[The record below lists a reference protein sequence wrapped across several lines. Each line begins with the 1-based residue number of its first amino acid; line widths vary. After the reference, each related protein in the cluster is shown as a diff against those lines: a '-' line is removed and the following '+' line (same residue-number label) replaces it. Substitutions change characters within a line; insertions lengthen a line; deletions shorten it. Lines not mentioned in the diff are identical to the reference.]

1 MADTVAPV
9 SINAAHSMPATK
21 TRMIMRM
28 AAGLAIDSASA
39 AWAWP
44 ADRCGSSAYVE
55 AIVASTVA
63 AVSTVCGG
71 EDAAP
76 DDVGAG
82 LVIGLDRAAA
92 ATGVVLSLRWA
103 WFFVDVAVGVEMS
116 AANADV
122 AAVG

>member
-1 MADTVAPV
+1 
-9 SINAAHSMPATK
+9 
-21 TRMIMRM
+21 MIMRM

-63 AVSTVCGG
+63 AVSTVGGG
-71 EDAAP
+71 ECPDP

-82 LVIGLDRAAA
+82 LVIGSDRAAA

-103 WFFVDVAVGVEMS
+103 WFSVDVAVGVEMS
-116 AANADV
+116 AVTADA

>member
-55 AIVASTVA
+55 AIVANTEATVGW
-63 AVSTVCGG
+63 TVGGNVDVGVGGG
-71 EDAAP
+71 EDLAP

-82 LVIGLDRAAA
+82 VVIGLDRAAA

-103 WFFVDVAVGVEMS
+103 
-116 AANADV
+116 
-122 AAVG
+122 